1 MAPLVPPINSWCLVF
16 YECGFSSCFRDAL
29 QSLSHA
35 FVQSLPASQGHYQYM
50 TLASPMRARVPS
62 CKEVLG

>member
-1 MAPLVPPINSWCLVF
+1 MALLVPPINSWCLVF

-35 FVQSLPASQGHYQYM
+35 FVQSLPASHDIFQADQMLSLREQSSLSHKH
-50 TLASPMRARVPS
+50 SF
-62 CKEVLG
+62 